1 MSFLKFLFGMFFM
14 VIGIASVWLLF
25 KIGGKSDGPGALFVY
40 IGAIGGLGLGWSLLK
55 S

>member
-1 MSFLKFLFGMFFM
+1 MKFLIFLSGLFFM
-14 VIGIASVWLLF
+14 AVGIASVWLLF